1 MPNDNASGGS
11 EPGGRAFA
19 GLVPLGKVPGA
30 AGNLLRKVLTLAING
45 YSALPPAKE
54 SAANQLRKHQ
64 DREAAIEALIQLHV
78 TMAGAQGFVTN
89 IGGVVTTLVA
99 MPANIAGVAVVQ
111 ARLVATIAHL
121 RGYDIDDPRVRTA
134 IAMCLVGDSLDKSLG
149 DAGLPTSP
157 MVVATAPM
165 FDAALDQKI
174 SDRVAADVVARVT
187 GKRVVVAMTK
197 RVPVLGGGV
206 GAAFDG
212 WDTLTVGW
220 FARAQFID
228 RRRRG

>member
-1 MPNDNASGGS
+1 MPPNNGNAFG
-11 EPGGRAFA
+11 
-19 GLVPLGKVPGA
+19 GLVPLGKVPSA
-30 AGNLLRKVLTLAING
+30 AGNLLRRVLGLAIEG

-64 DREAAIEALIQLHV
+64 DAEAAIDSLINLHV

-89 IGGVVTTLVA
+89 IGGVITTLVA
-99 MPANIAGVAVVQ
+99 MPANIAGIAVLQ

-134 IAMCLVGDSLDKSLG
+134 IAMCLVGDDLEKSLG
-149 DAGLPTSP
+149 DEGLPSSP
-157 MVVATAPM
+157 LVVATAPV
-165 FDAALDQKI
+165 FDADLDQKI
-174 SDRVAADVVARVT
+174 SDRVATDLLARIT

-212 WDTLTVGW
+212 WDTLTVGRY
-220 FARAQFID
+220 AKSQLPD
-228 RRRRG
+228 RRRRN

>member
-1 MPNDNASGGS
+1 MATSDNAFG
-11 EPGGRAFA
+11 
-19 GLVPLGKVPGA
+19 GLVPLGKVPNA
-30 AGNLLRKVLTLAING
+30 AGNLLRRVLGMAIEG
-45 YSALPPAKE
+45 YGALPPAKE

-64 DREAAIEALIQLHV
+64 DAEAAIDSLINLHV

-89 IGGVVTTLVA
+89 IGGVLTTLVA
-99 MPANIAGVAVVQ
+99 MPANIAGVAVLQ

-134 IAMCLVGDSLDKSLG
+134 VAMCLVGDDLEKSLG
-149 DAGLPTSP
+149 EAGLPSSP
-157 MVVATAPM
+157 LVVATAPV
-165 FDAALDQKI
+165 FDSGLDQKI
-174 SDRVAADVVARVT
+174 SDRVAADLLARIT

-212 WDTLTVGW
+212 WDTLTV
-220 FARAQFID
+220 ARYAKSQLVD
-228 RRRRG
+228 RRRRS

>member
-1 MPNDNASGGS
+1 MPPTNGNAFG
-11 EPGGRAFA
+11 

-30 AGNLLRKVLTLAING
+30 AGTVLRRVLGLAIEG

-64 DREAAIEALIQLHV
+64 DAEAAIDSLINLHV

-89 IGGVVTTLVA
+89 IGGVITSLVA
-99 MPANIAGVAVVQ
+99 MPANLAGVAVLQ

-121 RGYDIDDPRVRTA
+121 RGYDIDDRRVRTA
-134 IAMCLVGDSLDKSLG
+134 IAMCLVGDELEQSLG
-149 DAGLPTSP
+149 DAGLPSSP
-157 MVVATAPM
+157 LVVATAPV

-174 SDRVAADVVARVT
+174 SDRVAADLVARIT

-212 WDTLTVGW
+212 WDTLTVGRY
-220 FARAQFID
+220 AKTHLP
-228 RRRRG
+228 RRRT

>member
-1 MPNDNASGGS
+1 MPTSDSNAFG
-11 EPGGRAFA
+11 
-19 GLVPLGKVPGA
+19 GLVPLGKVPNA
-30 AGNLLRKVLTLAING
+30 AGNLLRRVLGMAVDG

-64 DREAAIEALIQLHV
+64 DSEAAIDSLIQLHV

-89 IGGVVTTLVA
+89 IGGVLTTLVA
-99 MPANIAGVAVVQ
+99 LPANIAGIAVLQ

-134 IAMCLVGDSLDKSLG
+134 LAMSLVGDDLEKSLG
-149 DAGLPTSP
+149 DAGLPSSP
-157 MVVATAPM
+157 LVVATAPV
-165 FDAALDQKI
+165 FDARLDQQI
-174 SDRVAADVVARVT
+174 SDRVAADLLARIT

-212 WDTLTVGW
+212 WDTLTVGRY
-220 FARAQFID
+220 AKAQLVD
-228 RRRRG
+228 RRRRR